1 MKTLPALKLFAF
13 VILAGCATPYAP
25 NQLVGGYSHVRSTMI
40 SEDFLRRH
48 PELERALGRLI
59 LLPAIAGIVKRLGH
73 SFMKQAL
80 PRPVGFR

>member
-40 SEDFLRRH
+40 SEDFC
-48 PELERALGRLI
+48 
-59 LLPAIAGIVKRLGH
+59 AGIPSSKERLV
-73 SFMKQAL
+73 A
-80 PRPVGFR
+80 